1 MLSLKAL
8 WLHLTHPQ
16 SDTFVL
22 TILSKNT
29 SLCLECSSLAQ
40 CMATSSGHYSNIPS
54 SERPFPKACCH
65 VLSAPLLYFAV
76 RLFTLFFPGSLSPR
90 CTIDLVYEEMLRHSW
105 WASVCPFI
113 SRIKSDLFPRIL
125 QVLVPFLCISQIEA
139 FLQEA
144 QSSLSHWRIK
154 YPPVMEMPHCCSKTL
169 AFGTEWSVL
178 EPEFWLCPSQSFMS
192 LYFFVHMMRASM
204 PKEEE
209 ESSKLNVMVRASHS
223 IEPGVFL
230 AFHEHQLN
238 SLMMK
243 GPLEYLN
250 GMLHQ
255 WVFKPSSLQSS
266 PC

>member
-90 CTIDLVYEEMLRHSW
+90 CTIDLFYEGMLRHS
-105 WASVCPFI
+105 
-113 SRIKSDLFPRIL
+113 
-125 QVLVPFLCISQIEA
+125 
-139 FLQEA
+139 
-144 QSSLSHWRIK
+144 
-154 YPPVMEMPHCCSKTL
+154 
-169 AFGTEWSVL
+169 
-178 EPEFWLCPSQSFMS
+178 
-192 LYFFVHMMRASM
+192 
-204 PKEEE
+204 
-209 ESSKLNVMVRASHS
+209 
-223 IEPGVFL
+223 
-230 AFHEHQLN
+230 
-238 SLMMK
+238 
-243 GPLEYLN
+243 
-250 GMLHQ
+250 
-255 WVFKPSSLQSS
+255 
-266 PC
+266 